1 MSLPSFS
8 ILVETS
14 NLRLADAARLR
25 VALASIAAQTPSPAQ
40 ADEVVLLEDGSL
52 PPELLAEVSRQHPW
66 LSLRR
71 IPAGLSYGDH
81 KAISTTAPRS
91 EVVVVADPD
100 CTYQPGWLGALLGTF
115 AGDPGV
121 GAVAGETTIAITGPF
136 TLAAALF
143 FFFPRFSGETIAA
156 PARGFYLN
164 NVAFR
169 RDVVQRH
176 PIPLGLPVRGG
187 QNVLYSRMLDAAGV
201 RLARQPRARAL
212 HAPPE
217 DLWMAVRILF
227 WTGRDTMRFDR
238 LAPPRDRWA
247 GDYEPYGPPRG
258 RVGKVL
264 LRLRDVAR
272 QQPAMLAWLPVAAPI
287 LALVFGAFF
296 AGRLVERLA
305 RRAAPASGAQS
316 FRDR

>member
-1 MSLPSFS
+1 
-8 ILVETS
+8 
-14 NLRLADAARLR
+14 
-25 VALASIAAQTPSPAQ
+25 
-40 ADEVVLLEDGSL
+40 LLE
-52 PPELLAEVSRQHPW
+52 
-66 LSLRR
+66 
-71 IPAGLSYGDH
+71 
-81 KAISTTAPRS
+81 
-91 EVVVVADPD
+91 
-100 CTYQPGWLGALLGTF
+100 TF
-115 AGDPGV
+115 AAEPGV

-143 FFFPRFSGETIAA
+143 YFFPRFSGETAAA

-169 RDVVQRH
+169 REVVQAH
-176 PIPLGLPVRGG
+176 PIPFGLPVRGG
-187 QNVLYSRMLDAAGV
+187 QNVLYSRILDTAGV
-201 RLARQPRARAL
+201 RIARQPRACAL

-217 DLWMAVRILF
+217 DPWMAIRILF

-238 LAPPRDRWA
+238 LAPPRDPWV

-305 RRAAPASGAQS
+305 RCGTARSLGGGLHPPPRSHGPGL
-316 FRDR
+316 FE